1 MSSAPRV
8 LIMAGGTG
16 GHVFPALAVAQ
27 VLQARGWLV
36 DWIGTD
42 RGLEGRVVPAH
53 DFTLHILP
61 VRGLRGK
68 SGLFR
73 VISLFYLLRSFFT
86 ALSLLI
92 KLKPQVVLGLGGYV
106 AGPAGIAARLLGRPL
121 VIHEQNAVAG
131 TTNRWLAP
139 LATRIL
145 FGLPGAFD
153 EGKGR
158 RWVGNPV
165 RAEIVAL
172 HGASDQVPEAFSPE
186 RPLRLLVIGGSLGS
200 SPLNIAIPSAV
211 AHLDSELGA
220 KLQVRHQCGARHV
233 DETQAGYGAYP
244 LVRAEVTAFIEDM
257 AAAYQWAD
265 LVVSRSGALTVSE
278 LAIAGRASILVPLPH
293 AIDDHQTE
301 NARVLSQSGGA
312 QLLPQDSDLAG
323 KLARLLSGFIAMPGR
338 LSALASNVRTLALPA
353 AAATVADVV
362 EEVAG
367 VA

>member
-1 MSSAPRV
+1 MTSAPRILV
-8 LIMAGGTG
+8 MAGGTG

-27 VLQARGWLV
+27 VLQARGWLI

-68 SGLFR
+68 SGVFR
-73 VISLFYLLRSFFT
+73 LVSLFHLLRSFFV
-86 ALSLLI
+86 ALGLI
-92 KLKPQVVLGLGGYV
+92 IRLKPKVVLGLGGYV
-106 AGPAGIAARLLGRPL
+106 AGPAGVAARLLGKPL

-139 LATRIL
+139 LASRVL

-153 EGKGR
+153 EGERR

-165 RAEIVAL
+165 RPEIVGL
-172 HGASDQVPEAFSPE
+172 QHLPQNIPEAFSAV

-200 SPLNIAIPSAV
+200 TPLNTAV
-211 AHLDSELGA
+211 PAALGQLDPEAAAHL
-220 KLQVRHQCGARHV
+220 QIRHQCGAQHL
-233 DETQAGYGAYP
+233 DST
-244 LVRAEVTAFIEDM
+244 RASYRDCPDGRVEVTAFINDM
-257 AAAYQWAD
+257 ADAYQWAD

-278 LAIAGRASILVPLPH
+278 MAIVGRAAILVPLPH
-293 AIDDHQTE
+293 AIDDHQTA
-301 NARVLSQSGGA
+301 NARVLSESGAA
-312 QLLPQDSDLAG
+312 QLVQQGTDLPG
-323 KLARLLSGFIAMPGR
+323 KLAKLLTGFIAMPGR
-338 LSALASNVRTLALPA
+338 LSAIAENARKLALPDA
-353 AAATVADVV
+353 ASTVADVV